1 MIITPKFLGLFAIAS
16 GIFALSPAS
25 LNAQIAIGNAQ
36 SNQLS
41 PAQQILQDMQQSNA
55 PAVGGGSMQILRFT
69 GAEVSLAPLEG
80 LDRLFNWEINNE
92 ESGLISEK
100 SLGDRVEE
108 FKLNQRQRI
117 VSDSEIFNAIDRLN
131 REN

>member
-1 MIITPKFLGLFAIAS
+1 MMITHKFLGLFAIAS
-16 GIFALSPAS
+16 GVFALNPAS

-80 LDRLFNWEINNE
+80 LDRLFNWEINE
-92 ESGLISEK
+92 DSGITSEK
-100 SLGDRVEE
+100 TLGDRVEE

-117 VSDSEIFNAIDRLN
+117 VSDSEIFNAIDRIN

>member
-1 MIITPKFLGLFAIAS
+1 MMITCKFLGLFAIAS
-16 GIFALSPAS
+16 GVFALNPAS

-80 LDRLFNWEINNE
+80 LDRLFNWEIKE
-92 ESGLISEK
+92 ESGITSEK
-100 SLGDRVEE
+100 TLGDRVEE

-117 VSDSEIFNAIDRLN
+117 VSDSEIFNAIDRLK